1 MSNYD
6 KLLKH
11 PSFIVYFTVHGRH
24 CVRIKTPGQRLHSR
38 VVVGSTLEEAAGLA
52 PITIRVTQK

>member
-11 PSFIVYFTVHGRH
+11 PLFVGWFPFHDRYCI
-24 CVRIKTPGQRLHSR
+24 RIKTPGQRLHSR
-38 VVVGSTLEEAAGLA
+38 VVASNSLEEAAGLA
-52 PITIRVTQK
+52 LITMRVTQK

>member
-6 KLLKH
+6 KLQKH
-11 PSFIVYFTVHGRH
+11 PLFVGCFPFHDRY

-38 VVVGSTLEEAAGLA
+38 VVAGNSLEEAAGLA
-52 PITIRVTQK
+52 LITIRVTQK